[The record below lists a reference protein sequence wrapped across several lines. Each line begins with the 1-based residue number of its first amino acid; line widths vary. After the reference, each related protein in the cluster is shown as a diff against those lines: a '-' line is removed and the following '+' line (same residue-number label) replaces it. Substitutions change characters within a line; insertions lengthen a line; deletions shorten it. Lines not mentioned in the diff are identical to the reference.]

1 MNKIFKDDFSGVD
14 LYNWTIEQHVPDGYL
29 DFIVRNGAL
38 AMLDAGNRILPNIPE
53 LKTFTIKGGFE
64 TDWACNGNKFSLQI
78 HFAYNRHKHQG
89 TVLEIS
95 SDGNE
100 LCISLSRG
108 GNLIVK
114 AKFNYCILGNIIQ
127 NRFVNFEVEVNSEE
141 ISLILDSEKCF
152 THKINVE
159 PGFIALGRGAFA
171 SELRLKSVEI
181 STDDETERKTI
192 WNKLK
197 IPFAPINGMDNP
209 IVWTVSATQ
218 IGNIIQ
224 MDVELSGGVRVRENL
239 DWSGHLQ
246 YIDLMQAPYLRMES
260 PQRSI
265 ELALS
270 GKTLALSNPKAK
282 SFYLMCYE
290 KPEWPLKKTFFI
302 ERFDS
307 QDTVLFCGYKS
318 YNNIAVNKHQA
329 AGQSETAYDCKSGK
343 IIYSGEAIEPGSLV
357 FDLKSPDD
365 KQICRD
371 IPKATYAYEK
381 ALKFAQENHYFSDN
395 EDCSFHIELYSRI
408 GKAKTELRLEYC
420 LENAFF
426 EPLGEYMPVTLQD
439 LTENFALNIEKLRS
453 EKITFGKLDAG
464 VYHLRFR
471 LFQGNDLLLE
481 KCRAFEVSSG
491 IMSGPQASRLPKL
504 FSAHNEVM
512 GLDTD
517 YFDPWKADC
526 VDVSHYISIGTT
538 IMPHIAKEKR
548 LWELYRLYKREWYL
562 WLTSRSAQNW
572 ELSENR
578 VLIEHCDYLKSFN
591 DLRASCLVRLCCRGF
606 YINSVRQLLYD
617 FAMENN
623 FHPEKIKTF
632 IDGDIIPDKET
643 FNELVEKHFYK
654 WVDYF
659 CEKYMAAARQKKK
672 QIAEINSLA
681 KYSAYGPVAIY
692 AGVYKTA
699 HSTRYIMGLK
709 HSREVE
715 NIYNGFF
722 ILEDYPEACR
732 YNINRGVFL
741 LSGIKITYPGLKL
754 YPEMYTPFGD
764 SCGDAAVGRAWPDAG
779 VWDLA
784 DFPVRASV
792 KRALEY
798 VYASVWHD
806 GQEFNYWQDYGFHT
820 RIWERER
827 YEALLKT
834 WGFVDKIKAAR
845 PLKANAF
852 ICNEAC
858 CENHAVYYDEFPSD
872 EHEPLGDLFNTAE
885 ECVAYAYEMSR
896 NAGQNAGFVADF
908 KSLENL
914 DSCDIDTLIIPPLTK
929 VLPEDLANIRRLHE
943 QGVSLLAF
951 EEVSGL
957 EELFG
962 VKEDEERQVNNI
974 SVNKTLAVN
983 PLMKL
988 AAIVE
993 YTEHRACKGKY
1004 RSAGADVL
1012 LDGEIPVLFTNKTK
1026 WGKTA
1031 LYNVPPTAVRRQDQY
1046 NRVCYGRDSISQLL
1060 NKATQLILKYLSK
1073 PVVETD
1079 AGKII
1084 AFKDTKG
1091 DAHIIIEEDAHPMPA
1106 RRIKPLITLNLPG
1119 LSKDKITCDKSFSI
1133 VSINGNSAQLRVRLE
1148 PDEFAIF
1155 NILNSDR

>member
-1 MNKIFKDDFSGVD
+1 MKTIFSDDFSGFA
-14 LYNWTIEQHVPDGYL
+14 LYNWTKEQHVPDGYL

-78 HFAYNRHKHQG
+78 HFAYNRHKRQG
-89 TVLEIS
+89 TVFEIS

-100 LCISLSRG
+100 LHISLSRNG
-108 GNLIVK
+108 SLIVK
-114 AKFNYCILGNIIQ
+114 EKLNYSILGNIIQ
-127 NRFVNFEVEVNSEE
+127 TRFVNFEVEVNGDEL
-141 ISLILDSEKCF
+141 SLILDSVKCF
-152 THKINVE
+152 SYKLITE
-159 PGFIALGRGAFA
+159 SGSIALGRGSFA
-171 SELRLKSVEI
+171 GELRLKSVEI
-181 STDDETERKTI
+181 STDDEIDRKTV
-192 WNKLK
+192 WDKLK

-218 IGNIIQ
+218 IGNITQ
-224 MDVELSGGVRVRENL
+224 LEVELSGGVKDRENL
-239 DWSGHLQ
+239 EWSGHLQ
-246 YIDLMQAPYLRMES
+246 YIDMLQAPYLRIES

-270 GKTLALSNPKAK
+270 EKTLALSNPKAK
-282 SFYLMCYE
+282 SFYLLCYE
-290 KPEWPLKKTFFI
+290 KPDWPLKKTFFI
-302 ERFDS
+302 ESFD
-307 QDTVLFCGYKS
+307 DENTVLFCGYKS
-318 YNNIAVNKHQA
+318 YNSIAVNKHQA
-329 AGQSETAYDCKSGK
+329 AGQSETVYDCKSGK
-343 IIYSGEAIEPGSLV
+343 IIYCGEAIVPGSVV

-371 IPKATYAYEK
+371 IPKSTFEYEK

-408 GKAKTELRLEYC
+408 GKAKSELRLEYR
-420 LENAFF
+420 LKNAFF
-426 EPLGEYMPVTLQD
+426 EPLGEYKPVTLQD
-439 LTENFALNIEKLRS
+439 ITENIALNIEKLRS

-464 VYHLRFR
+464 VYHLCFR
-471 LFQGNDLLLE
+471 LFQGYELLQG
-481 KCRAFEVSSG
+481 KCRVFEVSSG
-491 IMSGPQASRLPKL
+491 TMSGPQASRLPKL

-538 IMPHIAKEKR
+538 IMPHIAMEKR
-548 LWELYRLYKREWYL
+548 LWELYKLYKREWFL
-562 WLTSRSAQNW
+562 WFTSRTAQNW
-572 ELSENR
+572 DLSENR
-578 VLIEHCDYLKSFN
+578 TLIEHCDYLKSLN
-591 DLRASCLVRLCCRGF
+591 DLRASCLVRLCCRRF
-606 YINSVRQLLYD
+606 YINSVRQVLYD
-617 FAMENN
+617 FALENN
-623 FHPEKIKTF
+623 FHPEKIKAF

-659 CEKYMAAARQKKK
+659 CEKYMEAARQKKK
-672 QIAEINSLA
+672 QIAEINGKA

-692 AGVYKTA
+692 AGAYKTA

-709 HSREVE
+709 HTREVE
-715 NIYNGFF
+715 DIYNGFF
-722 ILEDYPEACR
+722 VLEDYPEACR

-741 LSGIKITYPGLKL
+741 LSGIKMTYPGLRL

-784 DFPVRASV
+784 DFPTRASV
-792 KRALEY
+792 KRALEF
-798 VYASVWHD
+798 VYAAVWHD
-806 GQEFNYWQDYGFHT
+806 GEEFNYWRDYGFHT

-834 WGFVDKIKAAR
+834 WGFVDKVKAAC

-858 CENHAVYYDEFPSD
+858 CENHVVYYDEFPGD

-885 ECVAYAYEMSR
+885 ESIAYAYEMSR

-908 KSLENL
+908 KSLEKL
-914 DSCDIDTLIIPPLTK
+914 ESCDIDTLVIPPLTK
-929 VLPEDLANIRRLHE
+929 ISQKDLCNIRRLHE

-951 EEVSGL
+951 KDVSGL
-957 EELFG
+957 EDLFG

-974 SVNKTLAVN
+974 TVNKVLRNN

-988 AAIVE
+988 ANITE

-1031 LYNVPPTAVRRQDQY
+1031 LFNIPPTVVRRQDQY
-1046 NRVCYGRDSISQLL
+1046 NRVCYGRDSISQLI
-1060 NKATQLILKYLSK
+1060 NKSTQLILKYLSK

-1084 AFKDTKG
+1084 AFNDIKG

-1106 RRIKPLITLNLPG
+1106 ITIKPLINLSLPG
-1119 LSKDKITCDKSFSI
+1119 MSADRITCDKVFSI
-1133 VSINGNSAQLRVRLE
+1133 VSINENSVQIRLTLE

-1155 NILNSDR
+1155 NVVV